1 MMVVP
6 WVVHVHNDLTLPAP
20 PAFPILILL
29 YTLYIQAQALSI
41 LLLTSI
47 IQSKAQG
54 TAPIFFLR
62 SLFSH

>member
-6 WVVHVHNDLTLPAP
+6 WVAHVHNDLTLPAK
-20 PAFPILILL
+20 PAFPILTLL
-29 YTLYIQAQALSI
+29 YTLYIQALSSI